1 MPKELRYSP
10 ITETRVQTDNEGV
23 PTKIEG
29 YAAVFGEKSEDL
41 GGFREVIRKGS
52 FAKSIRNNDIRAL
65 WNHDSSHVLGRTKN
79 GTLKLE
85 EDETG
90 LRFELEPPDTSWG
103 RDALK
108 AIERGDVDQ
117 NSFGFFPVADDW
129 EIEDNENIRYLREID
144 LFEISPVA
152 FPAYP
157 QTAANVRSLH
167 ESVGLDNERLAEIFV
182 RHTHNLPLTEDDQTL
197 IADSIKQLE
206 QLRNKEEP
214 EQDENEFILKMMEA
228 DIDEY

>member
-10 ITETRVQTDNEGV
+10 MTETRILKNDDGE

-29 YAAVFGEKSEDL
+29 YAAVFDEKSEDL
-41 GGFREVIRKGS
+41 GGFREVIRKGAFS
-52 FAKSIRNNDIRAL
+52 KSLRNGDIRAL
-65 WNHDSSHVLGRTKN
+65 WNHDTSHVLGRTKN

-90 LRFELEPPDTSWG
+90 LRYELEPPDTSWG

-117 NSFGFFPVADDW
+117 NSFGFMPVADDW
-129 EIEDNENIRYLREID
+129 DIENNENIRFLREID

-157 QTAANVRSLH
+157 QTAANVRSFFNDA
-167 ESVGLDNERLAEIFV
+167 GLDNDGLASIFA
-182 RHTHNLPLTEDDQTL
+182 RHSHDLPLTDEDYQTVNR
-197 IADSIKQLE
+197 SIE
-206 QLRNKEEP
+206 QLRSIQKSQEP
-214 EQDENEFILKMMEA
+214 VVDDNETKIKLSKV
-228 DIDEY
+228 D